1 MNETRLDVQMDIWVL
16 EKEKCN
22 PILILTS
29 NKCWF
34 VKYSRNT
41 KTILVPKPHKVFSGS
56 GFERPQFAGWWGIAH
71 GVSLW
76 LHYQINVKMI
86 SLRSWKTTGLSLTK
100 HIDSPKPENY
110 RQRQTS
116 LFFFLQYTKAIA
128 SHKWTRKSICKLR
141 KNWLHFQ
148 LNKLFIIS

>member
-16 EKEKCN
+16 EKEKWN

-41 KTILVPKPHKVFSGS
+41 KTILVPKPHKVFFSGS
-56 GFERPQFAGWWGIAH
+56 GFERPQFAGCWGIAH
-71 GVSLW
+71 EVSLW

-86 SLRSWKTTGLSLTK
+86 SLRSWKTIGSRLMK
-100 HIDSPKPENY
+100 HIDSPNLKITE
-110 RQRQTS
+110 
-116 LFFFLQYTKAIA
+116 TKANQSVFFYNIQ
-128 SHKWTRKSICKLR
+128 KLLR
-141 KNWLHFQ
+141 V
-148 LNKLFIIS
+148 ISEPGNQYVN